1 MLHVEPAV
9 MSNVWTTGVGSIVVS
24 IIVVIMEFMRYV
36 MISKITIIDV

>member
-1 MLHVEPAV
+1 

-36 MISKITIIDV
+36 MISKITLIDV

>member
-1 MLHVEPAV
+1 

-36 MISKITIIDV
+36 MISKVTLIDV